1 MKRLWIALAILIFLF
16 GTTLL
21 NVFYLSRLTEE
32 LAGLLIEAERQA
44 EDGQWE
50 RAEELTKQAQ
60 SRWDAQTGYLYVVL
74 RHSDTDQVHIGFREV
89 LEFIYCQEGGE
100 YSAANAKLVAQI
112 ELLHEMET
120 LTLQNLL

>member
-1 MKRLWIALAILIFLF
+1 MKRLWIALAILLFLF
-16 GTTLL
+16 GATLL
-21 NVFYLSRLTEE
+21 HVSYLGRLTRE
-32 LAGLLIEAERQA
+32 LTALLAEAERQA
-44 EDGQWE
+44 EAGHWE
-50 RAEELTKQAQ
+50 QAGELTRQAQ
-60 SRWDAQTGYLYVVL
+60 SYWDAQKGYLYVVL

-112 ELLHEMET
+112 ELLHEMEA